1 MSFEKSIR
9 EDFSDIPVV
18 FFLGGQGTRMED
30 LAYKH
35 VVLSK
40 QWLPIGFDENNE
52 PIPLFWKNFEIL
64 LELGFKEFYIIVNKD
79 GEKVKRY
86 FEKKLSKLNSSIN
99 VWLVNKETVV
109 RKQKSAGVNIYIF
122 ENDVEGTADQL
133 LALKP
138 VVESRIFLRINGDEH
153 FRGEKVK
160 REIRAFIEYALE
172 KIEKEKAVEVFAFVD
187 KKIAIG
193 SIWGGL
199 GIKGNEQS
207 GKIIKTNES
216 NFIITSICLASPEFF
231 KILQAE
237 KKNSIPLDVASPE
250 IVKKIIESQRV
261 YGKVIDVEVFSNVN
275 TPKDYFKLVSYIKE
289 STQQNKES
297 KFIKVVGV

>member
-172 KIEKEKAVEVFAFVD
+172 KIEKEKAIEVFAFVD

-275 TPKDYFKLVSYIKE
+275 TSKDYFKLVSYIKE

-297 KFIKVVGV
+297 KFIKVGV